1 MVQNLFIV
9 WLKYNLKRKSMAFW
23 LFLVSAL
30 NFQYFQLSWWGC
42 VGFSVR
48 MKYIWTSEFEIWIC
62 GKNEE

>member
-9 WLKYNLKRKSMAFW
+9 WLKYNLKTKSGILVVFS
-23 LFLVSAL
+23 LSFKFL
-30 NFQYFQLSWWGC
+30 GC

-48 MKYIWTSEFEIWIC
+48 MKYIWTSEFDIWIC